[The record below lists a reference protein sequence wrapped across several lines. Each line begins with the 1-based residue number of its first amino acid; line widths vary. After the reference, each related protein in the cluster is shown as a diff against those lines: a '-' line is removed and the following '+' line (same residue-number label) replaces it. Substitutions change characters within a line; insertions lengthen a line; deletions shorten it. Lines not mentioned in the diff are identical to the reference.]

1 VYRCFYFPAF
11 SLSALADPPTLLSLS
26 FFLAHG
32 PYLLHFMFA
41 MMSLFLL
48 SCLTF
53 QARGKDR
60 LLFRFLC
67 NSISLA
73 LVSLLVFT
81 DSLWER

>member
-1 VYRCFYFPAF
+1 
-11 SLSALADPPTLLSLS
+11 
-26 FFLAHG
+26 
-32 PYLLHFMFA
+32 MFA